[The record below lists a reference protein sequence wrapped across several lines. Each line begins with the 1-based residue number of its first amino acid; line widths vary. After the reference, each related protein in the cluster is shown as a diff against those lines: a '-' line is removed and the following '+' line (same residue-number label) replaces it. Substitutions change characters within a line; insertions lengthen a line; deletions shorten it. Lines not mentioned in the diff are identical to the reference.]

1 MDIQLTVITPVKQ
14 VLKES
19 VDELI
24 VQTDSGEITV
34 LPSHI
39 PLLTKVAPGELTIKK
54 GGKMSHFALTG
65 GFMEVKENLVT
76 ILADYAVRA
85 EDIEVVKAKEAQER
99 AENTMKQKVSQ
110 RDFAIAEADLRRSIV
125 ELQVARRHRKSTS

>member
-24 VQTDSGEITV
+24 VQTNSGEITV

-85 EDIEVVKAKEAQER
+85 EDIEVAKAKEAQER

>member
-39 PLLTKVAPGELTIKK
+39 PLLTKVASGELTIKK

>member
-14 VLKES
+14 VLKDS

-39 PLLTKVAPGELTIKK
+39 PLLTKVSPGELTIKK
-54 GGKMSHFALTG
+54 SGKLSHFAVTG
-65 GFMEVKENLVT
+65 GFMEVKENQVT

-85 EDIEVVKAKEAQER
+85 EDIEVAKAKEAQDR
-99 AENTMKQKVSQ
+99 AQNTMKQKVSQ

-125 ELQVARRHRKSTS
+125 ELQVARRHRKATP

>member
-24 VQTDSGEITV
+24 VQTNSGEITV

-85 EDIEVVKAKEAQER
+85 EDIEVAKAKEAQER

-110 RDFAIAEADLRRSIV
+110 RDFAIAEADLRRSII